1 METKYFYGLTFPT
14 MICVGRNGALELIR
28 MVRMYQ
34 PDVIID
40 NRLEG
45 SGEDHGSIA
54 TAKAFDLQ
62 W

>member
-1 METKYFYGLTFPT
+1 
-14 MICVGRNGALELIR
+14 

-54 TAKAFDLQ
+54 TAEPSIFSGDFASPEQ
-62 W
+62 IIPPEGIGIRRES